1 MTDTLTRLQ
10 AQDRFLVRQRFTA
23 MVNRYDITT
32 WTDDG
37 SAGQLLAT
45 SQQARLK
52 MREEV
57 TFYVD
62 AERRERIFGFKSRKV
77 MDIHGQTDVFDG
89 QGGSIGSFRKDFS
102 ASLLRSTGI
111 SPSPTSVSAR
121 GTSAARSSP
130 SSVASG
136 GGSPSSTCS
145 R

>member
-1 MTDTLTRLQ
+1 MRWAGGLLRPIAACPRVSSVTDTLTRLQ

-57 TFYVD
+57 TIADPQLDRRLAAAMAVALD
-62 AERRERIFGFKSRKV
+62 ALQDR
-77 MDIHGQTDVFDG
+77 
-89 QGGSIGSFRKDFS
+89 
-102 ASLLRSTGI
+102 
-111 SPSPTSVSAR
+111 
-121 GTSAARSSP
+121 
-130 SSVASG
+130 
-136 GGSPSSTCS
+136 
-145 R
+145 